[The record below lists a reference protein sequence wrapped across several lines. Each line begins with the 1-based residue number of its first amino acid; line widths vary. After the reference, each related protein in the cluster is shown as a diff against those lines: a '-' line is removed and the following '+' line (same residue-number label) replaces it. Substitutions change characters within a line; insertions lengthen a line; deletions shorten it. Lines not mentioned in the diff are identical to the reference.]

1 MQTLKVAI
9 IRIFDE
15 HPKETMLKEIK
26 EEVLTVS
33 SLIENIKRLLKLM
46 TFSID

>member
-1 MQTLKVAI
+1 MFKET
-9 IRIFDE
+9 
-15 HPKETMLKEIK
+15 KETMVKEIK

-33 SLIENIKRLLKLM
+33 SQIENIKKLLKLM

>member
-1 MQTLKVAI
+1 MFRET
-9 IRIFDE
+9 
-15 HPKETMLKEIK
+15 KETMLKEIK